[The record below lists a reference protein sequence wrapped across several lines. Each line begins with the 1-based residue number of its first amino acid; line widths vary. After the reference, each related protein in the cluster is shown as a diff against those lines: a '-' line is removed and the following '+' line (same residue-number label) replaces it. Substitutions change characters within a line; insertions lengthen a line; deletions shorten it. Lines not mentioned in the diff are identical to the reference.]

1 METNNITLNNNDE
14 LNALREQMTQLKQR
28 LDTTTT
34 LNEKLMVDAI
44 KGKMRGMRNT
54 IRLLLFIGLLAI
66 PMWFGIGVWYNLP
79 WYFIVFTIVMML
91 ASGTADYLINRIDI
105 GLVDRDMTE
114 TARQL
119 VSMKKL
125 RLRHE
130 VIGITVVTVWLVWA
144 AWEFT
149 RVFEDLFMTIC
160 MVGVIVLGGVTGG
173 IIGIRI
179 FLKLQRDN
187 DEMLRQINE
196 LQKE

>member
-149 RVFEDLFMTIC
+149 RVFEDQFMTIC
-160 MVGVIVLGGVTGG
+160 MVGGIVLGGVTGG